1 MYLLTL
7 YPSVLKVGRFRP
19 RRIRSL
25 PPVSQS
31 RAAGSQRGEKVNAFI
46 FFLLSFMSLMM
57 CFDHYRESA
66 VNAVWI
72 SFMTCSFK
80 WYTLN
85 ELIKWLQFGSQTVV
99 HGTEGKLLSVTHYSA
114 CKPIRKDLDR
124 HPRTRACACVCEC
137 PETKHEWFF
146 FFFFVCQLISS
157 SWTTLC
163 ILESLRKLV
172 VHKSSTKSSN
182 EALSIGNGNS
192 DSIKSILGLW
202 THHCCHNIFQIKSC
216 SLHLLSKAGVWR

>member
-1 MYLLTL
+1 MG
-7 YPSVLKVGRFRP
+7 KFRP
-19 RRIRSL
+19 RKIKSL
-25 PPVSQS
+25 SPISQS

-57 CFDHYRESA
+57 CFDHYRDSA

-72 SFMTCSFK
+72 SFITCSFK

-85 ELIKWLQFGSQTVV
+85 KLIKWLQFGSQTVV
-99 HGTEGKLLSVTHYSA
+99 QGREGKLLSVTHYSA
-114 CKPIRKDLDR
+114 CKSIRKDLDR
-124 HPRTRACACVCEC
+124 DPCTRVCVCVC
-137 PETKHEWFF
+137 VWMSRDQAWVTF
-146 FFFFVCQLISS
+146 FFFFVCQLVSS

-192 DSIKSILGLW
+192 NSIKRILGLW
-202 THHCCHNIFQIKSC
+202 THHCCHNIFQVKSC

>member
-1 MYLLTL
+1 MYLHTL
-7 YPSVLKVGRFRP
+7 HHSVLKVGKFRP
-19 RRIRSL
+19 RKIKSL
-25 PPVSQS
+25 PPTSQS
-31 RAAGSQRGEKVNAFI
+31 RAAGSQRGKKVNAFI

-57 CFDHYRESA
+57 CFDHYRDSA
-66 VNAVWI
+66 VKAVWI
-72 SFMTCSFK
+72 SLMTCSFK

-85 ELIKWLQFGSQTVV
+85 ELIKWLPFGSQTVV
-99 HGTEGKLLSVTHYSA
+99 QGTEGKFLSVTHYSA
-114 CKPIRKDLDR
+114 SKPMHKDLDR
-124 HPRTRACACVCEC
+124 DTCMRACVCVRMSRNQALV
-137 PETKHEWFF
+137 TF

-192 DSIKSILGLW
+192 NSIKSILGLW
-202 THHCCHNIFQIKSC
+202 THHCCHNIFQVKSC